1 MRRASGLPDTR
12 KEFWLIV
19 LEPSKNLLYGW
30 TMNDSELDESSEG
43 QREKSDAL
51 RIELA
56 GVAEVLRELFNLL
69 EQHAPTW
76 YTEEHH
82 NRAVAVLR
90 VLEESRRVGKDQAA
104 RSQKAG

>member
-43 QREKSDAL
+43 QREKSVAL
-51 RIELA
+51 RIEIA
-56 GVAEVLRELFNLL
+56 GVAEVLRDLFNLL
-69 EQHAPTW
+69 EQYAPTW

-82 NRAVAVLR
+82 NRAVAALR
-90 VLEESRRVGKDQAA
+90 VLEESRQVGNEAA

>member
-19 LEPSKNLLYGW
+19 LEPSKNMLYGW

-43 QREKSDAL
+43 QREKSVAL

-56 GVAEVLRELFNLL
+56 GVAEVLRDLFNLL
-69 EQHAPTW
+69 EQYAPTW

-82 NRAVAVLR
+82 NRAVAALR
-90 VLEESRRVGKDQAA
+90 VLEESRRVGKNEAA

>member
-1 MRRASGLPDTR
+1 M
-12 KEFWLIV
+12 
-19 LEPSKNLLYGW
+19 LEPSKNILYGW
-30 TMNDSELDESSEG
+30 TMSDSELDEFSAG
-43 QREKSDAL
+43 QREKSVTL

-69 EQHAPTW
+69 EQYAPTW

-82 NRAVAVLR
+82 NRAVAALR
-90 VLEESRRVGKDQAA
+90 VLEESRRVGKAEAA

>member
-43 QREKSDAL
+43 QREKSVAL

-56 GVAEVLRELFNLL
+56 GVAEVLRDLFNLL
-69 EQHAPTW
+69 EQYAPTW
-76 YTEEHH
+76 YTKEHH
-82 NRAVAVLR
+82 NRAVAALR
-90 VLEESRRVGKDQAA
+90 VLEESRQVGKNEAA

>member
-43 QREKSDAL
+43 QREKSVAL

-56 GVAEVLRELFNLL
+56 GVAEVLRDLFNLL
-69 EQHAPTW
+69 EQYAPTW

-82 NRAVAVLR
+82 NRAVAALR
-90 VLEESRRVGKDQAA
+90 VLEESRQAGKNEAA